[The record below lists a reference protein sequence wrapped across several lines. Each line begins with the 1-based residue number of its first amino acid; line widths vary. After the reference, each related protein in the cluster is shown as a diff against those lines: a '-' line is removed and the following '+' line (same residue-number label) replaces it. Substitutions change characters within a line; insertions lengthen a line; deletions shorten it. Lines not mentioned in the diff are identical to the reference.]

1 MAVLMITSH
10 EEGDNR
16 AKILAWHKRVGD
28 LVEEGDELFTYAL
41 PSGNYLAVSEQAGRL
56 AAIYLP
62 VGESAPVPVDV
73 ALLSAVDAK
82 SALAFMP
89 ELPKENDEP
98 LPEQNGDLPPWEKPA
113 EETKQPDAETA
124 RAEEAV
130 EEQPPWEAATEA
142 EDEAEPAPEY
152 EEVWPEEEPDE
163 ASWQMPVLEE
173 KSLEPAPAK
182 ETEAEAVP
190 VQTEEDAEPELA
202 PAEQEPPTAALLP
215 QEAETRPAEEMAPLS
230 TVEPAVADM
239 PVSAP
244 LYVEKFDAQSFC
256 ALVESLRLAQSLCGG
271 SAVSSRA
278 LLAYAC
284 IQIDAKALGLED
296 WKGLSLPEI
305 EEYLEADMPGAQAVL
320 TSELYLA
327 APSRPDGPT
336 LCMGRAE
343 KEAWLCLTGCGM
355 QTAEG
360 FLPRLR
366 EYLENIGAR
375 LAQQKD
381 AQG

>member
-1 MAVLMITSH
+1 MITSH

-41 PSGNYLAVSEQAGRL
+41 PSGNYLAVSEQTGRL

-62 VGESAPVPVDV
+62 AGESAAVPVDV

-89 ELPKENDEP
+89 DLPKENDEP
-98 LPEQNGDLPPWEKPA
+98 LPEQDDDLPPWEEPTNETEQA
-113 EETKQPDAETA
+113 EAETA
-124 RAEEAV
+124 REEEAAEE
-130 EEQPPWEAATEA
+130 QTPWEDGAEP
-142 EDEAEPAPEY
+142 EDEAEPAAEY
-152 EEVWPEEEPDE
+152 EEEWPEAEPAE
-163 ASWQMPVLEE
+163 APWDMPV
-173 KSLEPAPAK
+173 PA
-182 ETEAEAVP
+182 EEAESTPPEP
-190 VQTEEDAEPELA
+190 VRTEEAESAEPLAQTEEDAEPEVA
-202 PAEQEPPTAALLP
+202 PAEPEIPAAAFLSREEEP
-215 QEAETRPAEEMAPLS
+215 RPAEDTAP
-230 TVEPAVADM
+230 PAAM

-244 LYVEKFDAQSFC
+244 LYVEKFDAHSFC

-271 SAVSSRA
+271 LAVSSRA

-284 IQIDAKALGLED
+284 IQIDAKTLGLVD

-320 TSELYLA
+320 TSELCLA
-327 APSRPDGPT
+327 APSRPDGAT

-343 KEAWLCLTGCGM
+343 KEAWLCLTGCEM
-355 QTAEG
+355 QAAER

-366 EYLENIGAR
+366 EYLENIGTR
-375 LAQQKD
+375 LAQRKNT
-381 AQG
+381 